1 MDTRGTLNLTGID
14 IAIASHI
21 VYSSREGNGVE
32 DKAEYAF
39 DLVVFF
45 SISASL

>member
-1 MDTRGTLNLTGID
+1 MDTRGTLNLT
-14 IAIASHI
+14 AIASHI